1 MTIIP
6 ESGVLNETVKV
17 LRPLNPVKLDQINY
31 HQIIKVYETPKS
43 FLPINEKVK
52 QSHNT
57 IS

>member
-31 HQIIKVYETPKS
+31 H
-43 FLPINEKVK
+43 
-52 QSHNT
+52 
-57 IS
+57 